1 MPPWSIAVRTAFGHV
16 DTRFTPLSVQSYSNR
31 GIRVVH
37 CLLSYGNCRA
47 LSGTVSA
54 SSFRGFPLCALILSM
69 NVRAPRMALAGRHSI
84 IVLIMSAFESPSNVV
99 RGSLPIHLD
108 TLVKVV
114 SLSHRYSKS
123 VPFLAY
129 VLSSHQDLLEVFV
142 RLNHS
147 VTVSIG
153 GCAQS
158 LCLMKH
164 FALFHSS
171 SVASNPASLIWP
183 NDCWLLEFLGNTI
196 PPHLSALCGTPF
208 ARNS

>member
-1 MPPWSIAVRTAFGHV
+1 MPLVGRLCCPCRFG
-16 DTRFTPLSVQSYSNR
+16 R
-31 GIRVVH
+31 
-37 CLLSYGNCRA
+37 RA
-47 LSGTVSA
+47 ARRRLSA
-54 SSFRGFPLCALILSM
+54 SSRRFSLYASRCDLRHGVEKPGGPVRLSRQVGAYVDLHGSTALHFA
-69 NVRAPRMALAGRHSI
+69 VAPRMTLARRHSI
-84 IVLIMSAFESPSNVV
+84 IVLIMSAFASPSNVV
-99 RGSLPIHLD
+99 RWSLPIHLD

-147 VTVSIG
+147 VTASIG

-171 SVASNPASLIWP
+171 FVASNPASLIWP
-183 NDCWLLEFLGNTI
+183 NDGWLLEFLGNTI